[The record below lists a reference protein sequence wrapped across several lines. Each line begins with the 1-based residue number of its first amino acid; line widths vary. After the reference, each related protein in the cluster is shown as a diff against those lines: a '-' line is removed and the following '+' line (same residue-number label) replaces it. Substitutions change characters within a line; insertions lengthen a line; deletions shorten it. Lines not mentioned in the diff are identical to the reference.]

1 MDILNSPLYKVLDR
15 ITNLFFLNVLWL
27 LSSLPLITIFPA
39 TAAMFGVFKD
49 WTEGKEEKLFKSYL
63 RHFKNNF
70 KHSFVYGILW
80 LLIIAIFYI
89 DLRIINDF
97 ETYNF
102 ILMSL
107 LFLLFILFA
116 FNTIYFVPISIHFKL
131 TLFGKVKN
139 SFLFSIMFFPTTILC
154 ILIGVVAFLIA
165 IFIPAFMIIIFS
177 PAGYGIFR
185 LCYRT
190 FEKVGKYK
198 N

>member
-49 WTEGKEEKLFKSYL
+49 WTKGKEGKLFGSYL

-80 LLIIAIFYI
+80 FLIIAIFYI
-89 DLRIINDF
+89 DLRIISDF

-107 LFLLFILFA
+107 LFLLLILVA
-116 FNTIYFVPISIHFKL
+116 FNTVYFVPISIHFKL
-131 TLFGKVKN
+131 TLFGKIKN
-139 SFLFSIMFFPTTILC
+139 AFLFSIMFFPTTILC
-154 ILIGVVAFLIA
+154 ILIGVVAFLIT
-165 IFIPAFMIIIFS
+165 IFNSYFMFILFITTSYSIII
-177 PAGYGIFR
+177 I
-185 LCYRT
+185 CY
-190 FEKVGKYK
+190 
-198 N
+198 